1 MVLSQGCD
9 HVSKQTYLMGIQPDG
24 RFIQHDHFG
33 SMENGIG
40 HTHPLAVALGHLT
53 DDFFRN
59 LLQIAL
65 FENLLGALMQ
75 CLSG

>member
-40 HTHPLAVALGHLT
+40 HTHPLAVAFGHLT

-59 LLQIAL
+59 LLQISL
-65 FENLLGALMQ
+65 FENLFGALMQ